1 MGVDELPSQLIG
13 VLSALGSALFWAIAA
28 VFYKLSMKND
38 ISPFLVNF
46 LRIPLAILFI
56 FVVLLVEGQFS
67 LLYLALGNS
76 SFVFY
81 LFLATFVMNI
91 VGDTMYLVSI
101 KKTGV
106 SIAYP
111 LSYSYPIMVALLAS
125 FILGESLTVN
135 LIVGVMLGVTGVW
148 LISRKKGESVNVNIF
163 GVIAALLASF
173 SWSLGIILFALSV
186 MEMNPLVTGF
196 YKLVFLTVLVSPSA
210 VYLIRKDANISGRN
224 MLIGMFGGLLGVG
237 IGDWLFYV
245 SLDNIGASVSAAL
258 TTSSPL
264 LSLVVSH
271 LYLNEKVGKIQILG
285 TVSIVMGVIVVSIT
299 SI

>member
-1 MGVDELPSQLIG
+1 MPSQLIG

-28 VFYKLSMKND
+28 VFYRLSMKND

-56 FVVLLVEGQFS
+56 FVVLLVESQVP

-210 VYLIRKDANISGRN
+210 VYLIRKDANISERN

-245 SLDNIGASVSAAL
+245 SLDNIRASVSAAL

-271 LYLNEKVGKIQILG
+271 LYLNEKVDKIQILG
-285 TVSIVMGVIVVSIT
+285 TVSIVMGVLVVSIT

>member
-1 MGVDELPSQLIG
+1 MSSQLIG

-28 VFYKLSMKND
+28 VFYRLSMKND

-56 FVVLLVEGQFS
+56 SVVLLVEGQIS

-210 VYLIRKDANISGRN
+210 VYLIKKDANISGRN

-271 LYLNEKVGKIQILG
+271 LYLNEKVDKIQILG
-285 TVSIVMGVIVVSIT
+285 TVSIVMGVLIVSIT

>member
-1 MGVDELPSQLIG
+1 MSSQLIG
-13 VLSALGSALFWAIAA
+13 VLSALGSALFWAIVA
-28 VFYKLSMKND
+28 VFYRLSMKND

-56 FVVLLVEGQFS
+56 SVVLLVEGQIS

-210 VYLIRKDANISGRN
+210 VYLIKKDANISGRN

-271 LYLNEKVGKIQILG
+271 LYLNEKVDKIQILG
-285 TVSIVMGVIVVSIT
+285 TVSIVMGVLIVSIT